1 MYDVII
7 IGAGPAGSIAAHVS
21 TRLGLKAL
29 VIDRQAPSREAMWR
43 RTDSKVLE
51 VVK

>member
-29 VIDRQAPSREAMWR
+29 VIDRQAP
-43 RTDSKVLE
+43 LE
-51 VVK
+51 RSHVAED